1 MILIRADANEVVGTG
16 HVMRCLSLAYAFNE
30 IGEET
35 VFCTADHRAD
45 DLIRGK
51 GYQVV
56 CLDSDWTELKEDGIE
71 QIAEAMKPDLVL
83 VDSYYITEEYM
94 HNLRKAAQTAY
105 IDDMNVCCWDV
116 DFLINY
122 NIYADSLDYSA
133 YGNSDT
139 ELLTGPRF
147 APLRRE
153 FRGMPK
159 REVKETVTDI
169 LVSAGGADP
178 ERITERIIQNI
189 CHTEKNIKFHFVVGA
204 LNPRINDIKK
214 LQDDNIILHINE
226 KNMSALM
233 NSCDIAISAAGTTLY
248 ELCAT
253 GLPTITYTLA
263 DNQLLPAKAFDEQ
276 RVMICAGD
284 CRDNSSFIDDL
295 KNAVRTLTN
304 DQKLRSKCAQNMQDL
319 VDGNGADR
327 LAKSLVRGNYR

>member
-16 HVMRCLSLAYAFNE
+16 HIMRCLSLANAFNE
-30 IGEET
+30 IGEEV

-45 DLIRGK
+45 NLIRGK
-51 GYQVV
+51 GYKVI
-56 CLDSDWTELKEDGIE
+56 CLDSDWTELKEDGIVHV
-71 QIAEAMKPDLVL
+71 AEDLKPGLIL

-94 HNLRKAAQTAY
+94 HKLRKAAPTAY
-105 IDDMNVCCWDV
+105 IDDMNSHCWDV
-116 DFLINY
+116 DYLINY
-122 NIYADSLDYSA
+122 NIYADNFDYSA
-133 YGNSDT
+133 YRKSGT
-139 ELLTGPRF
+139 ELLMGPRY
-147 APLRRE
+147 APLRSE
-153 FRGMPK
+153 FKGIPK
-159 REVKETVTDI
+159 RIVKETVTDI

-178 ERITERIIQNI
+178 ERITEKIIQDI
-189 CHTEKNIKFHFVVGA
+189 CPGERTIRFHFVVGA

-214 LQDDNIILHINE
+214 LQEDNIILHINE

-276 RVMICAGD
+276 HVMISADD
-284 CRDNSSFIDDL
+284 CRDNSRFIDNL
-295 KNAVRTLTN
+295 KIAVNNLIN
-304 DQKLRSKCAQNMQDL
+304 DHQLRVQCAQNMQNL

-327 LAKSLVRGNYR
+327 IVKRLVRGNFR

>member
-16 HVMRCLSLAYAFNE
+16 HIMRCLSLANAFSE
-30 IGEET
+30 IGEED

-51 GYQVV
+51 GYKVI
-56 CLDSDWTELKEDGIE
+56 CLDSDWTELKEDGIV
-71 QIAEAMKPDLVL
+71 QIAEEMKPELIL
-83 VDSYYITEEYM
+83 VDSYYVTEEYM
-94 HNLRKAAQTAY
+94 HKLRKAAPTAY
-105 IDDMNVCCWDV
+105 IDDMNAHCWEV
-116 DFLINY
+116 DYLINY
-122 NIYADSLDYSA
+122 NIYADSFDYSA
-133 YGNSDT
+133 YRNSGT
-139 ELLTGPRF
+139 ELLTGPRY
-147 APLRRE
+147 APLRSE
-153 FRGMPK
+153 FKGIPK
-159 REVKETVTDI
+159 RIVKETVTDI
-169 LVSAGGADP
+169 LVSAGGTDP
-178 ERITERIIQNI
+178 ERITEKIMQGI
-189 CHTEKNIKFHFVVGA
+189 CPGEKAIRFHFVVGA
-204 LNPRINDIKK
+204 LNARINEIDK

-263 DNQLLPAKAFDEQ
+263 DNQLVPAKAFEEQ
-276 RVMICAGD
+276 HVMISAGD

>member
-16 HVMRCLSLAYAFNE
+16 HIMRCLSLANAFSE
-30 IGEET
+30 SGEE
-35 VFCTADHRAD
+35 VAFCTADHRAD
-45 DLIRGK
+45 DLIRSK
-51 GYQVV
+51 GYKVI
-56 CLDSDWTELKEDGIE
+56 CLDSDWTELKEDGIV
-71 QIAEAMKPDLVL
+71 QIAEEMKPELIL

-94 HNLRKAAQTAY
+94 HKLRKAAPTAY
-105 IDDMNVCCWDV
+105 IDDMNACCWDV
-116 DFLINY
+116 DYLNNY
-122 NIYADSLDYSA
+122 NIYANNFDYSA
-133 YGNSDT
+133 YLNSDT
-139 ELLTGPRF
+139 KLLKGPQY
-147 APLRRE
+147 APLRSE
-153 FRGMPK
+153 FKGMPK
-159 REVKETVTDI
+159 RKVKETVTDV

-178 ERITERIIQNI
+178 EKITEKIMQGI
-189 CHTEKNIKFHFVVGA
+189 CPGQKDIKFHFVVGA

-263 DNQLLPAKAFDEQ
+263 DNQLLPAKAFEEQ
-276 RVMICAGD
+276 RIMISAGD

-295 KNAVRTLTN
+295 KSAVG
-304 DQKLRSKCAQNMQDL
+304 KLANNHQLRRQCALNMQEL

-327 LAKSLVRGNYR
+327 IARSLARGNYR

>member
-16 HVMRCLSLAYAFNE
+16 HIMRCLSLANAFSE
-30 IGEET
+30 IGEE
-35 VFCTADHRAD
+35 VAFCTADHRAD
-45 DLIRGK
+45 DLIRSK
-51 GYQVV
+51 GYKVI
-56 CLDSDWTELKEDGIE
+56 CLDSDWTELKEDGIV
-71 QIAEAMKPDLVL
+71 QIAEEMKPELIL

-94 HNLRKAAQTAY
+94 HKLRKAAPTAY
-105 IDDMNVCCWDV
+105 IDDMNACCWDV
-116 DFLINY
+116 DYLINY
-122 NIYADSLDYSA
+122 NIYANNFDYSA
-133 YGNSDT
+133 YLNSDT
-139 ELLTGPRF
+139 KLLKGPQY
-147 APLRRE
+147 APLRSE
-153 FRGMPK
+153 FKGMPK
-159 REVKETVTDI
+159 RKVKETVTDV

-178 ERITERIIQNI
+178 EKITEKIMQGI
-189 CHTEKNIKFHFVVGA
+189 CPGQKDIKFHFVVGA

-263 DNQLLPAKAFDEQ
+263 DNQLLPAKAFEEQ
-276 RVMICAGD
+276 RIMISAGD

-295 KNAVRTLTN
+295 KSAVG
-304 DQKLRSKCAQNMQDL
+304 KLANNHQLRRQCALNMQEL

-327 LAKSLVRGNYR
+327 IARSLARGNYR